1 MEYAQSLVSMP
12 PDTNT
17 APAPPP
23 PPPPAEEEEE
33 EEAAAAVAGQT
44 ARVKMSWEWGRCDVL
59 YTHCASLGRRPAPT
73 EASCAVRVAAAS
85 FVVAEEK
92 GSDDGCATLRTHVT
106 RQSTPD
112 AKI

>member
-23 PPPPAEEEEE
+23 PPAEEE
-33 EEAAAAVAGQT
+33 EEAAAGAVAGQT

-59 YTHCASLGRRPAPT
+59 YTHCASLGRRPAPAPAPT
-73 EASCAVRVAAAS
+73 EPSCAVRIAAAS
-85 FVVAEEK
+85 FDDEEK